1 MTDVL
6 PERLRDKL
14 NILQD
19 NLKRTLSSYENT
31 DKKLP
36 TRSYSNF

>member
-6 PERLRDKL
+6 LETLRDKL

-19 NLKRTLSSYENT
+19 NCKCLLSGYENT

-36 TRSYSNF
+36 TRSNSNY

>member
-19 NLKRTLSSYENT
+19 NLKRALSGYENT